1 MPEGPE
7 IRRAA
12 DRIERALKDQPVDA
26 VCFAFERLRRFERAL
41 GGHRVD
47 AIETRGKG
55 LLIHFDN
62 DLSIYSHNQLYGR
75 WYVRAAHSY
84 PRTGRQ
90 LRLAIHNASRSALL
104 YSASEIDVLTPAQVA
119 GHPFLSRLGPDVVSA
134 GTDAVLAQ
142 VSDRRFAR
150 RQLGPL
156 LLDQGFLA
164 GVGNYLRSEILFV
177 AGLHPKLHPGDC
189 SADQLAAL
197 AEAATTLAW
206 RSYRHNGVT
215 CDLQIARQLKAEGQ
229 SRSRYRHWV
238 FTRAGR
244 PCRQCGTLIVKTV
257 VASRRLDYCPVC
269 QPFAA

>member
-12 DRIERALKDQPVDA
+12 DRIERALKDHPVEA
-26 VCFAFERLRRFERAL
+26 VFFAFDRLKPFERAL
-41 GGHRVD
+41 SGRCV
-47 AIETRGKG
+47 ASIETRGKG

-75 WYVRAAHSY
+75 WYVRQAHSY

-90 LRLAIHNASRSALL
+90 LRLAIHSSSKSALL

-119 GHPFLSRLGPDVVSA
+119 SHPFLSRLGPDVVSA
-134 GTDAVLAQ
+134 ETGAVLAQ

-150 RQLGPL
+150 RQLGAL

-177 AGLHPKLHPGDC
+177 AGLHPKLRPCDC
-189 SADQLAAL
+189 STEQLAAL
-197 AEAATTLAW
+197 AEAATTLAR

-269 QPFAA
+269 QPAER